1 MASKTAILSVRI
13 VSDAKKAIAGFDN
26 FASKLGKLE
35 SGANKLA
42 GWGATATAAW
52 GALAGAS
59 IAAASEMQQSTGAV
73 EAVFKDQAD
82 AIKSFASDAA
92 DSVGLSA
99 HQYQEMAALI
109 GSQLKNLGMDYD
121 KLVPKTD
128 ELIGVG
134 ADLAATYGGTA
145 KEAVEALSSALKGE
159 YDPMERYA
167 LSIKKSDINAR
178 LAAEG
183 MDELE
188 GEALR
193 LAETEALLAL
203 VTEQSSDAMGMFA
216 KEADTAAGQT
226 ERAKA
231 KWEDTKALLGEQFLP
246 VVTEITGKLGEL
258 AVTIGQHPEL
268 FMKVGA
274 AVAIFTASMFGV
286 IGMIK
291 AYRAAAAT
299 FAVVRA
305 IFSAVHNSILML
317 SIRVWLITAA
327 QAIASAART
336 VTAWVVAR
344 AQIAGIWIALQMQ
357 ALGSA
362 IAAGAAWVASAA
374 RAAAGWMLQRAV
386 MLGVFLSMQIQA
398 AAAAIAAGASWAA
411 SAARAAAAWIAPRVV
426 MIAATAA
433 TYAAAAAQWVLN
445 AALSANPIGIVIA
458 LIVALGAALIVAYNK
473 SETFRNGVQRAGD
486 IAKAAFAPIKGFI
499 DGIIGSISNL
509 IGWIGRIK
517 WPSPP
522 SWVSNM
528 FSAPAPDLTGV
539 SPLGSIM
546 RFMTPPT
553 MNMSAAAPDL
563 TAARVPAPSLAA
575 LAGGAGGSMS
585 VDNSISVTVDG
596 SGIVDARAV
605 AEAIRQAL
613 STDGRRRGLTTA
625 AGSLGGNLWA

>member
-59 IAAASEMQQSTGAV
+59 IAAASEMEQSTGAV

-82 AIKSFASDAA
+82 AVKSFAADAA
-92 DSVGLSA
+92 DAVGLSA
-99 HQYQEMAALI
+99 NQYQEMAALI
-109 GSQLKNLGMDYD
+109 GSQLKNLGTDYD

-128 ELIGVG
+128 ELIGLG

-258 AVTIGQHPEL
+258 AVIIGEHPDL

-274 AVAIFTASMFGV
+274 AVAGFTASMFGV

-291 AYRAAAAT
+291 AYRVAAAT

-305 IFSAVHNSILML
+305 IFSAAHNSILML

-344 AQIAGIWIALQMQ
+344 AQIAGIWIALQVQ

-362 IAAGAAWVASAA
+362 LAAGAAWVASAA

-411 SAARAAAAWIAPRVV
+411 SAALAAAAWIAPRVV

-445 AALSANPIGIVIA
+445 AALTANPIGIVIA

-486 IAKAAFAPIKGFI
+486 IAKSAFGPIKGII
-499 DGIIGSISNL
+499 DGIVGAISNL

-528 FSAPAPDLTGV
+528 FSAPSPDLTGV
-539 SPLGSIM
+539 SPLSSIM